1 MIIAVGTLTNLRLI
15 DFFLATHGD
24 IISVYGYPNN
34 WQPFMNSVYSFE
46 ILEMLKIMNSIN
58 PDSAFTQEKA
68 AVHLLSFQVLHK
80 SAFPFRE
87 AQRNL

>member
-1 MIIAVGTLTNLRLI
+1 
-15 DFFLATHGD
+15 
-24 IISVYGYPNN
+24 
-34 WQPFMNSVYSFE
+34 MNSVYSFE

>member
-1 MIIAVGTLTNLRLI
+1 M
-15 DFFLATHGD
+15 
-24 IISVYGYPNN
+24 N

-46 ILEMLKIMNSIN
+46 ILEMLKIMSSIN

-68 AVHLLSFQVLHK
+68 AVHLLFFQVLHK